1 MQQGQQLAPLG
12 LCQDTEYA
20 GGALAARGVEL
31 VEQASAGG
39 GQFHQ
44 RRASVRRIV
53 ATRHDSGDLR
63 AIHDV
68 GNCPRHHSEA
78 LGDHRHPQRSI
89 GEQPHQPGL

>member
-63 AIHDV
+63 AIHAKNA
-68 GNCPRHHSEA
+68 GISAGRAERGQNGRANAS
-78 LGDHRHPQRSI
+78 L
-89 GEQPHQPGL
+89 